1 MVGHFKPRSAT
12 KQKGKTAEDA
22 TKKALAA
29 WVARDPMHR
38 EFNRLLD
45 SKAAMRIVKAA
56 PADFDYYAVFDRGTA
71 VEQTAFGLIECKET
85 KHEYRLSRSKVT
97 QLPHLVRRARCGG
110 TCGVLVYHS
119 TLNKYRMLLVE
130 WMEATEGASWDLR
143 DVTLHDSAEQALAH
157 LHCGFST

>member
-22 TKKALAA
+22 AKKALTV

-56 PADFDYYAVFDRGTA
+56 PADFDYYAMFDPGSD
-71 VEQTAFGLIECKET
+71 VEQAAFGLIECKET

-110 TCGVLVYHS
+110 ICGVLVYHS
-119 TLNKYRMLLVE
+119 TLNKFRILSAQWLD
-130 WMEATEGASWDLR
+130 AREGASWDLR
-143 DVTLHDSAEQALAH
+143 GLPLHDTAEQALAH